1 LAGTVLQPMT
11 TESILGLPAIERDPL
26 DLIEALGEGFPVR
39 ALPYFKR
46 AARLSDS
53 EFAHLLGLGG
63 RTLTRLKSTRSGRLS
78 ADLSDRLYAVAS
90 VYALAES
97 VFGERDTAVAWLEE
111 PQFALR
117 GRRPREL
124 LSTEAGRQQVR
135 SLLLRIEHAQLA

>member
-1 LAGTVLQPMT
+1 MT
-11 TESILGLPAIERDPL
+11 TENILGLPAIERDPFE
-26 DLIEALGEGFPVR
+26 LIEALGEGFPVK

-53 EFAHLLGLGG
+53 EFARLLGMGG
-63 RTLTRLKSTRSGRLS
+63 RTLTRLKSARTGRLS
-78 ADLSDRLYAVAS
+78 AEMSDRLYAVAS
-90 VYALAES
+90 IYALSEE
-97 VFGERDTAVAWLEE
+97 VFGARDTAVSWLEE

-124 LSTEAGRQQVR
+124 LATEVGRQQVR

>member
-1 LAGTVLQPMT
+1 MT

-26 DLIEALGEGFPVR
+26 ELIEALGEGFPVK

-53 EFAHLLGLGG
+53 DFARLLGMGG
-63 RTLTRLKSTRSGRLS
+63 RTLTRLKSARTGRLS
-78 ADLSDRLYAVAS
+78 AEVSDRLYAVAS
-90 VYALAES
+90 IYALSEE
-97 VFGERDTAVAWLEE
+97 VFGARDTAVSWLEE

-124 LSTEAGRQQVR
+124 LATEAGRQQVR